1 MKRTPVMLLLAAALS
16 GCAGAPEYTKVV
28 VAPAPPGYAGIWTST
43 TPQKALISPEA
54 VASLIISRSG
64 TTLDCRSWQRTIIRP
79 GKLTARDARLY
90 NINEKNELS
99 ALRLDRDV
107 LHYGNLTLQRS
118 ASPTAQCQP
127 FISGQGDNGVFSAAA
142 PTAKAPGSG
151 AHKKTGVVR

>member
-1 MKRTPVMLLLAAALS
+1 MKLTPVMLLLAAALS
-16 GCAGAPEYTKVV
+16 GCDGALEYTKVV
-28 VAPAPPGYAGIWTST
+28 AAPAPPAIAGIWTST

-64 TTLDCRSWQRTIIRP
+64 TTLDCRSWQQTIIRP
-79 GKLTARDARLY
+79 GKLTTCDDRLY

-118 ASPTAQCQP
+118 ASPTTQCQP
-127 FISGQGDNGVFSAAA
+127 FISGQGDNWVFSAASL
-142 PTAKAPGSG
+142 TAKAPSRGG
-151 AHKKTGVVR
+151 AYKPGVVR